1 MPNQGVP
8 WELYIVFTINEIEY
22 KGQSTKTSIM
32 APARHEK
39 IKETLTIAWKNEKLI
54 EEIVKESNVPPS
66 SQIRTQPSSEHP
78 EIRFDNTESD
88 QETIID
94 IRTKDKLGLLYAIS
108 TILYE
113 LGLNISL
120 AKVTTQAMMAI
131 DSFYIS
137 DQNGGKIRDGIMM
150 EEIRHKLTEKL
161 IS

>member
-1 MPNQGVP
+1 MLGVECVVEQP
-8 WELYIVFTINEIEY
+8 L
-22 KGQSTKTSIM
+22 TSGLPGFRGGSDVAM
-32 APARHEK
+32 SPSDVSMSRGK
-39 IKETLTIAWKNEKLI
+39 DMSGVGSLI
-54 EEIVKESNVPPS
+54 SGTSLECISA
-66 SQIRTQPSSEHP
+66 EHP

-137 DQNGGKIRDGIMM
+137 DQNGEKIRDGIMM